1 MQPAFSRFETFA
13 PQEALAR
20 ALLPHATEANGDG
33 SHDVAHL
40 LRVWKNAAAIQREEG
55 GDPSIL
61 LAATLLH
68 DCVSVEKNSPLRA
81 EASRLAAEKAASI
94 LAGLGWAAGPIAAV
108 GRAIAAHSFS
118 AGIEPVTIE
127 AKTLQDADRLDAI
140 GMVGVARCF
149 YIAGRMGS
157 ALYDADDPQAA
168 GRPYDDKRFAIDHF
182 HTKLLKLSAGFRTAA
197 GGRMAQERHAR
208 LERFL
213 AEFSDEI

>member
-1 MQPAFSRFETFA
+1 MPSTFTHFMIFA

-20 ALLPHATEANGDG
+20 ALLPHATEAKDDG

-40 LRVWKNAAAIQREEG
+40 LRVWKNASAIQRAEG

-81 EASRLAAEKAASI
+81 EASRLAAEKAAGV
-94 LAGLGWAAGPIAAV
+94 LHGLGWDAGRIAAV
-108 GRAIAAHSFS
+108 GHAIAAHSFS

-157 ALYDADDPQAA
+157 ALYDADDPRAA

-197 GGRMAQERHAR
+197 GARMAHERHAR